1 MIIRFLTPSL
11 CREGRGGS
19 CEGPLLKSAAKVLL
33 FFEIRKFF
41 SKKNDKNAYLLDF
54 VKGEEGCL
62 LSKVVKR
69 FIQKGKQK

>member
-33 FFEIRKFF
+33 FFEIRKF
-41 SKKNDKNAYLLDF
+41 
-54 VKGEEGCL
+54 
-62 LSKVVKR
+62 
-69 FIQKGKQK
+69 